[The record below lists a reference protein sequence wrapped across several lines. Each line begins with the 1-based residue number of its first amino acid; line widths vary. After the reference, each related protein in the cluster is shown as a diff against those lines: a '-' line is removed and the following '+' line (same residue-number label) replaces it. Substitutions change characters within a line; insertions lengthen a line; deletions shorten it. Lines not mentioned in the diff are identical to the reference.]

1 MGKMEGQGTG
11 DERDREMQNTGMRKM
26 EEQGTRDESFRERQ
40 NTGMREDGGTENMG

>member
-1 MGKMEGQGTG
+1 
-11 DERDREMQNTGMRKM
+11 MQNTGMRKM